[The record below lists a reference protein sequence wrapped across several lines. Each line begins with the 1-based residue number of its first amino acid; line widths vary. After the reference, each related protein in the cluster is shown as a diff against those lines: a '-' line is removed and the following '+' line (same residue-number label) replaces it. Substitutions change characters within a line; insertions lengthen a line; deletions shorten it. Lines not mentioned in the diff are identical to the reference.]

1 MPVKTDA
8 PKILI
13 VDDNKENIDLIA
25 YFLKPQNYTLVT
37 AMDGLEALEKVEKER
52 PDIILLDIMLPKMDG
67 FQVCE
72 RLKKDPATR
81 FIPIIMITALKELKD
96 KIRGLEVG
104 ADDFISK
111 PFENVELLTRVKSL
125 LRIKKYHDELESKN
139 KELEEKNK
147 ALLKMD
153 QFKEE
158 LSHLIVHDMKNPL
171 FVIQGNLQML
181 EMGLGDGMSPI
192 AKKYLDRIERSTNN
206 LLRMAL
212 NLIDIF
218 KIEDGTMELS
228 LELANLNDIA
238 KSSAEKI
245 MDYPENQSKQ
255 LELKLAESL
264 PFIKLDVSVMERVM
278 DNLLSFAMAN
288 IDNDSRVEISTS
300 ADDHALYLVV
310 HDFGVHIP
318 SKYNESMFDKFSQIE
333 IKNEGY
339 RLGRGL
345 ALTFCKM
352 AVKAH
357 GGDLNV
363 DAENTVGNR
372 FILSLPF
379 KSTQSTDL

>member
-372 FILSLPF
+372 FILSLPL
-379 KSTQSTDL
+379 KSMQDTDL

>member
-372 FILSLPF
+372 FILSLPL